1 MQLNDVNK
9 TNNSDIHNLVER
21 DRSMMV
27 ELEKMKEERKRIIES
42 LTKDDQMVNRNNNS
56 HLNSVQSK
64 VSENSSKNNNKN
76 KQSNFN
82 MIRSEYKTDHKDGN
96 NNINTTERNKS
107 VNSKKQSLNS
117 NSNSNSKTDLTQ
129 NQDNLNQE
137 KDLKKHLSFGNIIKS
152 KKPSVAEELI
162 LKQQSELTFKPK
174 TNNMPDFYQSKKE
187 YNPNNLFKDMRSVYK
202 KREEERIRLENEEIE
217 QNYTFHP
224 KIPTTDQSKRQD
236 NISNAMPRNVN
247 ERLSNPYN

>member
-1 MQLNDVNK
+1 MSNQMQLNDVNK

-107 VNSKKQSLNS
+107 FNSKKQSL

-152 KKPSVAEELI
+152 KKTI
-162 LKQQSELTFKPK
+162 RGRR
-174 TNNMPDFYQSKKE
+174 TNTQ
-187 YNPNNLFKDMRSVYK
+187 
-202 KREEERIRLENEEIE
+202 
-217 QNYTFHP
+217 
-224 KIPTTDQSKRQD
+224 TTK
-236 NISNAMPRNVN
+236 
-247 ERLSNPYN
+247 

>member
-1 MQLNDVNK
+1 MSNQMQINDVNK

-64 VSENSSKNNNKN
+64 LSENSSKNNNKN
-76 KQSNFN
+76 QQSNFN

-107 VNSKKQSLNS
+107 INSKKQSLNS
-117 NSNSNSKTDLTQ
+117 NSKSDLNQ
-129 NQDNLNQE
+129 NQDHLNQE

-152 KKPSVAEELI
+152 KKPSVAEELV

-202 KREEERIRLENEEIE
+202 RREEERIRLENEEIE

-224 KIPTTDQSKRQD
+224 KIPTTDQSIRQN

-247 ERLSNPYN
+247 ERLSNPHN

>member
-1 MQLNDVNK
+1 MSNQMQLNDVNK
-9 TNNSDIHNLVER
+9 TNNSEIHNLVER

-107 VNSKKQSLNS
+107 FNSKKQSLNS
-117 NSNSNSKTDLTQ
+117 NSNSKIDLTQ

-202 KREEERIRLENEEIE
+202 KRE
-217 QNYTFHP
+217 
-224 KIPTTDQSKRQD
+224 
-236 NISNAMPRNVN
+236 
-247 ERLSNPYN
+247 

>member
-107 VNSKKQSLNS
+107 FNSKKQSL